1 MWIHTVQNGQLVF
14 DVYSVVCEL
23 TFSKPKY
30 LSLPS
35 DRTGFCTSGA
45 SSFSSAVGTGALGSF
60 FTGCGAAEALGV
72 CEHATNCQLADFDA
86 EIMVV
91 DAAILQLTSCRTA

>member
-1 MWIHTVQNGQLVF
+1 MWIHTIDLSQPRLNVLAVLR
-14 DVYSVVCEL
+14 VL

-35 DRTGFCTSGA
+35 GRTGSSASGA

-60 FTGCGAAEALGV
+60 SKGCGAAEALGV
-72 CEHATNCQLADFDA
+72 CEHAIA
-86 EIMVV
+86 
-91 DAAILQLTSCRTA
+91 R

>member
-1 MWIHTVQNGQLVF
+1 MDPYCWFQLAMFLIVP
-14 DVYSVVCEL
+14 DVLRVL

-35 DRTGFCTSGA
+35 GRTGSSASGA

-60 FTGCGAAEALGV
+60 FRGGVAAEAFGV
-72 CEHATNCQLADFDA
+72 CEDAITRQL
-86 EIMVV
+86 VSSY
-91 DAAILQLTSCRTA
+91 T

>member
-1 MWIHTVQNGQLVF
+1 
-14 DVYSVVCEL
+14 
-23 TFSKPKY
+23 

-60 FTGCGAAEALGV
+60 FTGGGAAEALGV
-72 CEHATNCQLADFDA
+72 CEYATGCQLTEFDA
-86 EIMVV
+86 EFVGV
-91 DAAILQLTSCRTA
+91 GAAMLRLITCRTAYRQDLVFTYGARLKLPKE